1 MARYLQQC
9 LLSLHKYEFCM
20 AENDI
25 FNKKD
30 LFEKFISS
38 GRLHEAIV
46 LLKSISEEK
55 MLWEVTDRISR
66 VEEAYCY
73 MLRYAMDDVADP
85 HRDIIYKNI
94 KEDLCVIFER
104 LIREVNARNNTSIY
118 YSTLRTSKNKS
129 ISVAIDR
136 YYDAMQLN
144 SPFNIASGESKGFS
158 TIEIEAIETELF
170 EAIWTIFPYSS
181 DDESRLN
188 SFFEDNTIPNHIKIF
203 IISALMLGGFE
214 FWDSRRAIILAKI
227 YDSDNNEKIKMTA
240 LTALVLLLYMN
251 RDKEFPSEVIARI
264 KVLRDNPQWMSDLK
278 IIYLE
283 LIRTQDTDRITS
295 KLRDEI
301 VPEMMK
307 IKPEIDKKFKDVE
320 QGGDSMDFEENPEW
334 QEFLESSGLADRMK
348 ELSEIQEEGGD
359 VLMGTFS
366 QLKSYPFFY
375 NTANWFRPF
384 NVDNSILVKLGDD
397 TNVIGELIANSFF
410 MCDSDKYSFLLAL
423 SSVPESQRNMMISQ
437 IKSQNI
443 NAAEIQNASLNLSPD
458 SRKNIV
464 NKYVQNLYRFFCLFR
479 RKEDFNNPFATEIN
493 LTEVKPLQSDFL
505 DDAMLQ
511 LVGEFY
517 FKHKYYKEA
526 LNVFKLREAHMFPD
540 ATLYQKLG
548 YCQHRLGNI
557 EEAITYYE
565 QSELLTGN
573 SVWTTKRLASAYKQL
588 GNVSQS
594 LEYYQRLDAMQ
605 PDNFSTTMNI
615 GLCSMSLGKY
625 EQAIK
630 AFYKAQYLDEESE
643 KPLRPLAWSLLMNK
657 DIEGAHR
664 IYNKILC
671 STNIQPIDYL
681 NRGHLSL
688 VQRDFHNAILFYNKY
703 ISSTPGGWSDFIKV
717 MTEDRSALLNLEV
730 DGAMLP
736 LVIDAT
742 KYIEINN

>member
-1 MARYLQQC
+1 
-9 LLSLHKYEFCM
+9 M

-25 FNKKD
+25 LNKKD
-30 LFEKFISS
+30 LFDNLISS
-38 GRLHEAIV
+38 GRLHEAII
-46 LLKSISEEK
+46 LLKTISEDK
-55 MLWEVTDRISR
+55 MLWEITDRISR
-66 VEEAYCY
+66 VEESYCY
-73 MLRYAMDDVADP
+73 MLRYAMDNVADP

-94 KEDLCVIFER
+94 KEDLGIIFER
-104 LIREVNARNNTSIY
+104 LIREVNARNSSSIY
-118 YSTLRTSKNKS
+118 YSTLRTSKNRS
-129 ISVAIDR
+129 ISLALERYNTAIH
-136 YYDAMQLN
+136 LN
-144 SPFNIASGESKGFS
+144 SPFNIASGDSNGVSSVEMES
-158 TIEIEAIETELF
+158 IESDLF
-170 EAIWTIFPYSS
+170 ETVWTVFPYSS
-181 DDESRLN
+181 DDETRLN
-188 SFFEDNTIPNHIKIF
+188 SFFGDNSIPDNVKLF

-214 FWDSRRAIILAKI
+214 FWDSRRAIILANI
-227 YDSDNNEKIKMTA
+227 YASNSNDKVKMTA
-240 LTALVLLLYMN
+240 LTALVLLLYIN
-251 RDKEFPSEVIARI
+251 RNKEFPPEIVSRV
-264 KVLRDNPQWMSDLK
+264 KVLRDDPQWMSDLK

-307 IKPEIDKKFKDVE
+307 IKPQIDKKFKDVE
-320 QGGDSMDFEENPEW
+320 QSGDPMDFEENPEW
-334 QEFLESSGLADRMK
+334 QEFLENSGIADRMK
-348 ELSEIQEEGGD
+348 ELSELQEEGGD

-375 NTANWFRPF
+375 STANWFRPF
-384 NVDNSILVKLGDD
+384 NVDNSIIAKLGDD

-437 IKSQNI
+437 IKAQNI
-443 NAAEIQNASLNLSPD
+443 NAAEIQNASLNLTPD

-505 DDAMLQ
+505 DDTTLQ

-517 FKHKYYKEA
+517 FKHQYYKEA

-557 EEAITYYE
+557 EEAIAYYD

-573 SVWTTKRLASAYKQL
+573 NLWTTKRLAIAYKQL
-588 GNVSQS
+588 GNIRQS

-605 PDNFSTTMNI
+605 PDMFSTTMNI
-615 GLCSMSLGKY
+615 GQCAMSLGKY
-625 EQAIK
+625 DQAIK
-630 AFYKAQYLDEESE
+630 AFYKAQYLDENSD
-643 KPLRPLAWSLLMNK
+643 KPLRPLAWSLLLNK
-657 DIEGAHR
+657 DLEGAQK
-664 IYNKILC
+664 IYDKILC
-671 STNIQPIDYL
+671 SINIRPIDYL
-681 NRGHLSL
+681 NRGHISL
-688 VQRDFHNAILFYNKY
+688 AQRDFHSAISYYNKFVA
-703 ISSTPGGWSDFIKV
+703 STSDGWNDFIKC
-717 MTEDRSALLNLEV
+717 MNEDRAALRNLGV
-730 DGAMLP
+730 DNDMLP

-742 KYIEINN
+742 KYFEINN